1 MNKFEKQNDF
11 SSMFLVPK
19 RMYKILTNIIDNYE
33 KEELNQINYEPDNK
47 NYIENAIRFKNKQ
60 NEQES
65 KIASNKN
72 LKNGI
77 EKQYTDTTEQDKT
90 ETTENNKSSNFY
102 YSLSDTAPTESK
114 QLKEKDNIL
123 SNISPIRVRHGK
135 KARRPLPYTS
145 TPKIKKTIDKTATP
159 FISAPIKKS
168 VSFAPQ
174 SEKPVKKNLKR
185 TLSLTNIKPYN
196 ERKKRTKIDTL
207 NESNEKNESSEWK
220 SSPITKALKNR
231 NRDGKYVCPF
241 KKCGKQYP
249 SYQVFTTHMLK
260 VHAAQM
266 SVTDKSTI
274 SNLPGISS
282 KQQKQKKLPISNT
295 LAVKTPSGRRVCPVS
310 QCRKQYT
317 SINMLAS
324 HLMKEHTNRISIKDK
339 SAISQIEKSQISH
352 SKRKLT
358 YPKLNI

>member
-1 MNKFEKQNDF
+1 MNKFEKQNDL

-60 NEQES
+60 NEQEN

-77 EKQYTDTTEQDKT
+77 KNQFTDTTEQDKT
-90 ETTENNKSSNFY
+90 ETTENDKSSNFY
-102 YSLSDTAPTESK
+102 YSLSDATPTESK
-114 QLKEKDNIL
+114 KLKEKDNIL

-145 TPKIKKTIDKTATP
+145 TPKIKKKIDKTATP

-168 VSFAPQ
+168 VSFAPK

-185 TLSLTNIKPYN
+185 TLSLTNIETYN
-196 ERKKRTKIDTL
+196 ERKKEKNDTL

-220 SSPITKALKNR
+220 SSPVTKALKNK

-249 SYQVFTTHMLK
+249 SYQVFTAHMLK

-266 SVTDKSTI
+266 SVTDKSAT
-274 SNLPGISS
+274 SGILS

-339 SAISQIEKSQISH
+339 SAISQIDKSQISH